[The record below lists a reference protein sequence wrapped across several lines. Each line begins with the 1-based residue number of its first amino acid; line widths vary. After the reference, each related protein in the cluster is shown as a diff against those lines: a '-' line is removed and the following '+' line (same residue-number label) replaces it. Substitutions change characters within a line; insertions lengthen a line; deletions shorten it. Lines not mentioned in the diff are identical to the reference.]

1 MKMKMR
7 RGQKVFVMVLFQN
20 ASLLRGRGCSHR
32 DLRGDKDDELAEK
45 FKENSKEVAENLR
58 MAAFTG
64 DFEMMMMLLFV
75 VEEVLQLRICKSL
88 LEGRT
93 GNAGPLLCS
102 GSILIGL
109 WHLSKIVAVF
119 MKEDLMEDG
128 YQEGRTDLTK
138 VVIPVT

>member
-58 MAAFTG
+58 MWKK
-64 DFEMMMMLLFV
+64 
-75 VEEVLQLRICKSL
+75 ICKSL